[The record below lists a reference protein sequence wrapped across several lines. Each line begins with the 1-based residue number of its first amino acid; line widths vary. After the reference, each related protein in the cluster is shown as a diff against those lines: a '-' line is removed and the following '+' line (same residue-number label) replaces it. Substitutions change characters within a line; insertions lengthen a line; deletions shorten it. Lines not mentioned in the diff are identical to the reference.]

1 MSLTP
6 QEFCRRDRLLC
17 AFVPSSENR
26 HRLGAESTQ
35 VPAITNSNL
44 LPPLICA
51 EAPNTLSLQK
61 NTFKLRADQK
71 QNPANPSNPEIL
83 SQNTANRSTIDRSLI
98 DPDRPQTTD
107 YQYQSTSDRFLKSEP
122 FKPEIAKT
130 PPRPTIHSPAYR
142 LPHHLPWT
150 LGFPRLT
157 KISRAPAK
165 NFASSTLNSQPIL
178 PSGLLLLFRQIS
190 KQCLRPNSQPK
201 DHL

>member
-6 QEFCRRDRLLC
+6 QEFCRRDSLLC

-26 HRLGAESTQ
+26 HHLGAESTQ
-35 VPAITNSNL
+35 VTAITNSNL

-51 EAPNTLSLQK
+51 EAANTLSLQK

-71 QNPANPSNPEIL
+71 QNPVNPSNPEIL
-83 SQNTANRSTIDRSLI
+83 SQNTAHPSTIDRSLI

-107 YQYQSTSDRFLKSEP
+107 YQDQSTSDRFLKSEP

-130 PPRPTIHSPAYR
+130 PPRPT
-142 LPHHLPWT
+142 T
-150 LGFPRLT
+150 F
-157 KISRAPAK
+157 K
-165 NFASSTLNSQPIL
+165 SSVARRCRGAVIPFVFYPCSTVNQTL